1 MERVVGIEPTSS
13 AWKAEVISHYTI
25 PAKWLCIIHK
35 FALKLTN
42 RIKTL
47 LSCDEIRK
55 KMNMSKQIKSK
66 ISKEGLLTISID
78 EVEVPDPKDGEV
90 LIKVQAT
97 PINPSDLGLL
107 VGPADVSSLRVI
119 EKGKKVEMQVPE
131 ALVRSVTARF
141 DQNLPVGNEGSG
153 IVELAG
159 KGAEHLIGKTVGVAG
174 GAMYSEYRCL
184 PAMSCLEMNEGTTP
198 EQAASCF
205 VNPLTALGM
214 VETMR
219 MEGHTGLVHTA
230 AASNLGQMLIKICS
244 AENVPL
250 VNIVRK
256 NEHVD
261 LLKSLGAENVCNS
274 SEDSFVDD
282 LVNALVE
289 TGSTLGFDATGGGK
303 LASQILTAMEI
314 AANKTATEYSR
325 YGSDKFKQ
333 VYIYGGLD
341 RSPTTLTRSFGFSW
355 GLGGW
360 LLTPFI
366 GKIGQEKFAELRKKV
381 ADEIDTTFKSGYS
394 NIISLEEA
402 LDEKNILS
410 YTKQATGEKYLIKPD
425 A

>member
-1 MERVVGIEPTSS
+1 MT
-13 AWKAEVISHYTI
+13 T
-25 PAKWLCIIHK
+25 
-35 FALKLTN
+35 
-42 RIKTL
+42 
-47 LSCDEIRK
+47 
-55 KMNMSKQIKSK
+55 SKQIKSN
-66 ISKEGLLTISID
+66 ISKEGKLSISID
-78 EVEVPDPKDGEV
+78 EVEIPEPKEGEV

-107 VGPADVSSLRVI
+107 VGPADVSSLKVI
-119 EKGKKVEMQVPE
+119 DNGALVEMQVPE
-131 ALVRSVTARF
+131 GLIRSVAARF
-141 DQNLPVGNEGSG
+141 DQNLPVGNEGAG
-153 IVELAG
+153 IVEAAG
-159 KGAEHLIGKTVGVAG
+159 KGAEHLIGKVVGVAG

-184 PAMSCLEMNEGTTP
+184 PAMSCLEMNEGTSP

-219 MEGHTGLVHTA
+219 LEDHTGLVHTA
-230 AASNLGQMLIKICS
+230 AASNLGQMLVKICS
-244 AENVPL
+244 QEDIPL

-256 NEHVD
+256 EEHVE
-261 LLKSLGAENVCNS
+261 LLKSLGAKYVCNS
-274 SEDSFVDD
+274 SLDTFMED

-325 YGSDKFKQ
+325 YGSDQYKQ

-341 RSPTTLTRSFGFSW
+341 RNPTTLTRSFGFSW

-366 GKIGQEKFAELRKKV
+366 GRIGQERFGELRQRV
-381 ADEIDTTFKSGYS
+381 ANEIDTTFESSYS
-394 NIISLEEA
+394 KVISLNEA
-402 LDEKNILS
+402 LEEQSILS

-425 A
+425 S

>member
-1 MERVVGIEPTSS
+1 MYLTYNLRLVVNKG
-13 AWKAEVISHYTI
+13 
-25 PAKWLCIIHK
+25 
-35 FALKLTN
+35 
-42 RIKTL
+42 
-47 LSCDEIRK
+47 RK
-55 KMNMSKQIKSK
+55 MTTSKQIKSN
-66 ISKEGLLTISID
+66 ISKEGKLSISID
-78 EVEVPDPKDGEV
+78 EVEIPEPKEGEV

-107 VGPADVSSLRVI
+107 VGPADVSSLKVI
-119 EKGKKVEMQVPE
+119 ENGALVEMQVPE
-131 ALVRSVTARF
+131 GLIRSVAARF
-141 DQNLPVGNEGSG
+141 DQNLPVGNEGAG
-153 IVELAG
+153 IVEAAG
-159 KGAEHLIGKTVGVAG
+159 KGAEHLIGKVVGVAG

-184 PAMSCLEMNEGTTP
+184 PAMSCLEMNEGTSP

-219 MEGHTGLVHTA
+219 LEDHTGLVHTA
-230 AASNLGQMLIKICS
+230 AASNLGQMLVKIC
-244 AENVPL
+244 AQEDIPL

-256 NEHVD
+256 EEHVE
-261 LLKSLGAENVCNS
+261 LLKSLGAKYVCNS
-274 SEDSFVDD
+274 SLDTFMED

-325 YGSDKFKQ
+325 YGSDQYKQ

-341 RSPTTLTRSFGFSW
+341 RNPTTLTRSFGFSW

-366 GKIGQEKFAELRKKV
+366 GRIGQERFGELRQRV
-381 ADEIDTTFKSGYS
+381 ANEIDTTFESSYS
-394 NIISLEEA
+394 KVISLSEA
-402 LDEKNILS
+402 LEEQNILS

-425 A
+425 S

>member
-1 MERVVGIEPTSS
+1 MT
-13 AWKAEVISHYTI
+13 T
-25 PAKWLCIIHK
+25 
-35 FALKLTN
+35 
-42 RIKTL
+42 
-47 LSCDEIRK
+47 
-55 KMNMSKQIKSK
+55 SKQIKSN
-66 ISKEGLLTISID
+66 ISKEGKLTISID
-78 EVEVPDPKDGEV
+78 EVEIPEPKEGEV
-90 LIKVQAT
+90 IIKVQAT

-107 VGPADVSSLRVI
+107 VGPADVSSLKVI
-119 EKGKKVEMQVPE
+119 ENGALVEMQVPE
-131 ALVRSVTARF
+131 GLIRSVAARF
-141 DQNLPVGNEGSG
+141 DQNLPVGNEGAG
-153 IVELAG
+153 IVEAAG
-159 KGAEHLIGKTVGVAG
+159 KGAEHLIGKVVGVAG

-184 PAMSCLEMNEGTTP
+184 PAMSCLEMNEGTSP

-219 MEGHTGLVHTA
+219 LEDHTGLVHTA
-230 AASNLGQMLIKICS
+230 AASNLGQMLVKICS
-244 AENVPL
+244 QEDIPL

-256 NEHVD
+256 EEHVE
-261 LLKSLGAENVCNS
+261 LLKSLGAKYVCNS
-274 SEDSFVDD
+274 SLDSFMED

-325 YGSDKFKQ
+325 YGSDQYKQ

-341 RSPTTLTRSFGFSW
+341 RNPTTLTRSFGFSW

-366 GKIGQEKFAELRKKV
+366 GRIGQERFGELRQRV
-381 ADEIDTTFKSGYS
+381 ANEIDTTFESSYS
-394 NIISLEEA
+394 KVISLSEA
-402 LDEKNILS
+402 LEEQNILS

-425 A
+425 S